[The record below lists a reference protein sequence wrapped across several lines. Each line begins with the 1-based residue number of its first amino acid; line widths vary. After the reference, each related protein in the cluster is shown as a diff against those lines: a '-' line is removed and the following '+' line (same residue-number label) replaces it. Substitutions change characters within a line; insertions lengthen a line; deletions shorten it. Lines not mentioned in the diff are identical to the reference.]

1 MAAAFRDEL
10 PIGADWTE
18 ININKKLLRIVAIV
32 SGRIFIG
39 PELCHAEEYIDASI
53 NYTLEVM
60 NAVQDINS
68 MNWFRDLRAPY
79 LPSVKRLDRRVEQA
93 LKFLLP
99 VVQGR
104 LDAAKK
110 DPEWERPDD
119 MLQWIMDSLLKDGKE
134 INVENIARLQL
145 GLSFA
150 AIHTTTLSTTNA

>member
-18 ININKKLLRIVAIV
+18 ININQKLLRIVAKV

-39 PELCHAEEYIDASI
+39 PELCHAEDYIDASI
-53 NYTLEVM
+53 NYTVEVM
-60 NAVQDINS
+60 NAVREINS
-68 MNWFRDLRAPY
+68 LNWFRDLRAPY
-79 LPSVKRLDRRVEQA
+79 LPSVRRLDRRVEQA
-93 LKFLLP
+93 LNFLQP
-99 VVQGR
+99 VVQER
-104 LDAAKK
+104 VNAAKN

-119 MLQWIMDSLLKDGKE
+119 MLQWVMDSLVKEGKKV
-134 INVENIARLQL
+134 NVENIARLQL